1 MALYAIGDLHLSL
14 GADKP
19 MDVFGGPWE
28 NYVEKIRIGF
38 SALHDDDVC
47 VLCGDLAWGMTM
59 EQALPDFQFIEALP
73 GKKILLKGNHDFW
86 WSTAKKAY
94 DFFEAHDMH
103 TMDILNNNC
112 YFYGDYAICGTPME
126 LEEFNAFTKAV
137 RDIPR
142 SEVPKLK
149 ALLEQF
155 EVRDIETA
163 LFLTEHLADYIL
175 TPDLSS
181 PQETAIDR
189 LRFMTD
195 DHAAKLL
202 LSHVNLYTYGCDI
215 IKEDNAAITPYGL
228 LHRADYQPMLTP
240 VQEKMEMTM

>member
-28 NYVEKIRIGF
+28 NYVEKIKLGF
-38 SALHDDDVC
+38 SSLHADDVC

-94 DFFEAHDMH
+94 SFFEAHDMH

-112 YFYGDYAICGTPME
+112 YFYEDYAICGTRGWFYEEDAAGTHTGKMLAREALRLEASFKAAGERPILCFLHYPPLYQGYRCPE
-126 LEEFNAFTKAV
+126 LLELIDRYRAERCYYGHLHGPTHRRAFEGRRGETDYALV
-137 RDIPR
+137 SADYLGF
-142 SEVPKLK
+142 VPKK
-149 ALLEQF
+149 
-155 EVRDIETA
+155 I
-163 LFLTEHLADYIL
+163 
-175 TPDLSS
+175 
-181 PQETAIDR
+181 
-189 LRFMTD
+189 
-195 DHAAKLL
+195 
-202 LSHVNLYTYGCDI
+202 CD
-215 IKEDNAAITPYGL
+215 
-228 LHRADYQPMLTP
+228 
-240 VQEKMEMTM
+240 

>member
-28 NYVEKIRIGF
+28 NYVEKIRLGF

-47 VLCGDLAWGMTM
+47 VLCGDIAWGMTM

-112 YFYGDYAICGTPME
+112 YFYGDYAICGTRGWFYEEDAAGTHTGKMLARE
-126 LEEFNAFTKAV
+126 ALRLEA
-137 RDIPR
+137 
-142 SEVPKLK
+142 SLK
-149 ALLEQF
+149 AAEGKPIYCFLHYPPIYQGYKCPEMLELLDKYEVERCYYGHLHGYTHRRAF
-155 EVRDIETA
+155 EGMREKTEYA
-163 LFLTEHLADYIL
+163 LIAADYV
-175 TPDLSS
+175 
-181 PQETAIDR
+181 A
-189 LRFMTD
+189 F
-195 DHAAKLL
+195 
-202 LSHVNLYTYGCDI
+202 
-215 IKEDNAAITPYGL
+215 
-228 LHRADYQPMLTP
+228 QP
-240 VQEKMEMTM
+240 VKICN